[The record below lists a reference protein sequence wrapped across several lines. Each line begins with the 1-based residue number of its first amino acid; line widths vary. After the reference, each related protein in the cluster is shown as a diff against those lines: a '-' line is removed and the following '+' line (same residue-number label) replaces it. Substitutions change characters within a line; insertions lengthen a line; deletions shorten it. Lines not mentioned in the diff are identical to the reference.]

1 MQLSEPDSYDRIQNK
16 KAVVHGRLKFKGE
29 F

>member
-1 MQLSEPDSYDRIQNK
+1 MQLSGPDSYDRIQNK
-16 KAVVHGRLKFKGE
+16 KTVEHGRLKFKGE

>member
-16 KAVVHGRLKFKGE
+16 KTVVHGRLKFKGE